1 MRRMFYVAFGATVG
15 VLVVRR
21 VSSAAAKWTPEGL
34 AVQAGGVG
42 DRVTQW
48 WALVQ
53 EGAAERE
60 IELRESLGIEPSP
73 GDSG

>member
-1 MRRMFYVAFGATVG
+1 MFYVALGATVG

-21 VSSAAAKWTPEGL
+21 VSNAAAKWTPEGL
-34 AVQAGGVG
+34 AVQASGVS

-53 EGAAERE
+53 QGAAERE
-60 IELRESLGIEPSP
+60 TELRDALGL
-73 GDSG
+73 DSGAEDAGP